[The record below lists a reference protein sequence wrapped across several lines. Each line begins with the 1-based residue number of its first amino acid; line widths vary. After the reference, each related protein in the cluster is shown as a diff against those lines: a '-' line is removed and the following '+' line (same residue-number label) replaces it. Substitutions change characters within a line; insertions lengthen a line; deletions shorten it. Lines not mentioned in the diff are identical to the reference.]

1 MARRPSARVWESLV
15 GASFRER
22 ARYHLVRWAPLV
34 GLAFLTY
41 LAFPPHVGLGT
52 PVPATGSISTR
63 AVVAPFA
70 FEVRKTPEE
79 IAREGESRALT
90 AQPVY
95 RFSPTAYDSSLA
107 AARGF
112 FAELER
118 AAEASGPD
126 SVAATVS
133 ARLRLGSEETQFLT
147 DSTNRRQVQEVFTH
161 FLAEALSRGVADA
174 GAIRGEVSPLIVLRR
189 GETERLV
196 RRDSVLTFADLMEQA
211 EAAGINLPTA
221 VGQRTL
227 RRLVGAFYH
236 PTVVLDPL
244 VTAARREQ
252 LRGSVDPV
260 KYSVRTGERIVRA
273 GEPITEEAHAKLVT
287 LMEEHRRRGTGG
299 LAARSTAGALLFNA
313 LVLSGFW
320 LLVLFYRRES
330 YAHLREMFFFGALFA
345 LVVLLTAVLATFFP
359 GRPELVPIP
368 FVAILM
374 TMLYNGWIGVFAA
387 VTLAILLDGQW
398 ALRESYV
405 LFFGLV
411 TGVAGAV
418 GIRVVRRRR
427 HLYVTIGV
435 VAGAGILATIA
446 VGLVQ
451 GWSTGTIIGSSLL
464 DVVIALASA
473 ALAMIVMPVAESA
486 TRITTDL
493 TLLELSD
500 LGRPLLRRLALEAP
514 GTWAHS
520 LAMASLCESACN
532 IIGANGLLARVGCYY
547 HDIGKLATP
556 GHFMENQ
563 GSAPNPHDQMT
574 PLESARVIRSHVI
587 DGIALAEAAALPEV
601 VKAFIP
607 EHHGTTYIT
616 YFLSRA
622 RGSDPDG
629 RVDPADFRY
638 PGPRPQSAETAVA
651 MLADSAEAAVRVLNN
666 PTPEAVRNAIEH
678 LVQQKMGSGQ
688 LDDAPLTLRDLDRI
702 KREFARVMSG
712 TYHKRIGYPRPSGSV
727 APEFPAPEFQSVE
740 RE

>member
-1 MARRPSARVWESLV
+1 V
-15 GASFRER
+15 GA
-22 ARYHLVRWAPLV
+22 
-34 GLAFLTY
+34 
-41 LAFPPHVGLGT
+41 
-52 PVPATGSISTR
+52 PVPPIGQISKL

-107 AARGF
+107 AARAF
-112 FAELER
+112 FAALQR
-118 AAEASGPD
+118 ADEAGGDD
-126 SVAATVS
+126 SVAAVVAS
-133 ARLRLGSEETQFLT
+133 QVRLGPEETKFLT
-147 DSTNRRQVQEVFTH
+147 DSTSRRQIQEVFTH
-161 FLAEALSRGVADA
+161 FLAEALSKGVADA
-174 GAIRGEVSPLIVLRR
+174 GVIRGEVSPVIALRR
-189 GETERLV
+189 GETERIV
-196 RRDSVLTFADLMEQA
+196 PRDSILTFADLMEEA

-236 PTVVLDPL
+236 PTIVLDPL
-244 VTAARREQ
+244 VTASRREQ

-273 GEPITEEAHAKLVT
+273 GEPVTEEAHAKLMT
-287 LMEEHRRRGTGG
+287 LAEEHRRRGTGG
-299 LAARSTAGALLFNA
+299 LAVRSDAGALLYNV
-313 LVLSGFW
+313 LVLSAFW
-320 LLVLFYRRES
+320 LLIAFYRQES
-330 YAHLREMFFFGALFA
+330 YRHQREMIFFGALFS
-345 LVVLLTAVLATFFP
+345 LVIVLTAGLTSVFP
-359 GRPELVPIP
+359 ADFRPELVPIP
-368 FVAILM
+368 FIAILV
-374 TMLYNGWIGVFAA
+374 TMLYNGWVGVFAA

-398 ALRESYV
+398 ALRESNV
-405 LFFGLV
+405 LFFGIV
-411 TGVAGAV
+411 GGVAGAI

-427 HLYVTIGV
+427 HLYVTIGL

-446 VGLVQ
+446 VGLNQ
-451 GWSTGTIIGSSLL
+451 GWSSSTILGSCLL
-464 DVVIALASA
+464 DLAIALFSA
-473 ALAMIVMPVAESA
+473 ALAMIVMPMAESA

-547 HDIGKLATP
+547 HDIGKLASP
-556 GHFMENQ
+556 SHFMENQ
-563 GSAPNPHDQMT
+563 GGGPSPHDLLSPQQ
-574 PLESARVIRSHVI
+574 SAKIIQSHVT
-587 DGIALAEAAALPEV
+587 DGLALAEAAHLPEV

-616 YFLSRA
+616 FFLSRA
-622 RGSDPDG
+622 RGNSPDG
-629 RVDPADFRY
+629 GVDPADFRY

-651 MLADSAEAAVRVLNN
+651 MLADSAEAVIRVLGN
-666 PTPEAVRNAIEH
+666 PTPDAVRSAIEH
-678 LVQQKMGSGQ
+678 LVQQKVGSGQ

-712 TYHKRIGYPRPSGSV
+712 TYHKRIGYPRASGGV
-727 APEFPAPEFQSVE
+727 TPEFQSVE

>member
-1 MARRPSARVWESLV
+1 MPRRWNARLESWSGASLSAR
-15 GASFRER
+15 
-22 ARYHLVRWAPLV
+22 ARFHLVRWGPL
-34 GLAFLTY
+34 LALALLTY
-41 LAFPPHVGLGT
+41 FAFPPHVGIGS
-52 PVPATGSISTR
+52 PIPSTGQISRR
-63 AVVAPFA
+63 AVIAPFA
-70 FEVRKTPEE
+70 YDVRKSPEE

-95 RFSPTAYDSSLA
+95 RFSPTAYDSALA

-112 FAELER
+112 FADLDR
-118 AAEASGPD
+118 AAAVKGTDSLQKVVASRVRLGPD
-126 SVAATVS
+126 
-133 ARLRLGSEETQFLT
+133 ETQYLA
-147 DSTNRRQVQEVFTH
+147 DSTSRRQLQEVFTH

-174 GAIRGEVSPLIVLRR
+174 GAVRGEASRVIALRR
-189 GETERLV
+189 GESERIV
-196 RRDSVLTFADLMEQA
+196 PRDSVFTFADLMEQA
-211 EAAGINLPTA
+211 EAAGTNLPTA

-236 PTVVLDPL
+236 PTIVVDPL

-252 LRGSVDPV
+252 LRGSVDPI

-273 GEPITEEAHAKLVT
+273 GEPVTEEARAKLIT
-287 LMEEHRRRGTGG
+287 LQEEHRRRGTGG
-299 LAARSTAGALLFNA
+299 LFIRSAAGALLYNT
-313 LVLSGFW
+313 LVLSAFW
-320 LLVLFYRRES
+320 LLIMFYRRES
-330 YAHLREMFFFGALFA
+330 YSHLREMVFFTALFG
-345 LVVLLTAVLATFFP
+345 VVILLTAGLTEIFP

-368 FVAILM
+368 FVAILV
-374 TMLYNGWIGVFAA
+374 TMLYEGRIGVFAA

-398 ALRESYV
+398 ALRESYT

-411 TGVAGAV
+411 GGVAGAI

-435 VAGAGILATIA
+435 VAGAGVLATIA
-446 VGLVQ
+446 VGLTQ
-451 GWSTGTIIGSSLL
+451 GWSTNTIVGSCLL

-473 ALAMIVMPVAESA
+473 ALAMIVMPVAETA

-520 LAMASLCESACN
+520 LAMANLCESACN
-532 IIGANGLLARVGCYY
+532 MIGANGLLARVGCYY
-547 HDIGKLATP
+547 HDIGKLANP
-556 GHFMENQ
+556 GHFVENQ
-563 GSAPNPHDQMT
+563 GGGPNPHDQMR
-574 PLESARVIRSHVI
+574 PQDSAHIIQSHVA
-587 DGIALAEAAALPEV
+587 DGLALAEEAGLPEV

-651 MLADSAEAAVRVLNN
+651 MLADSAEAAIRVLAN
-666 PTPEAVRNAIEH
+666 PVPEAVRSAIEH
-678 LVQQKMGSGQ
+678 LVQQKLGSGQ

-712 TYHKRIGYPRPSGSV
+712 TYHKRIGYPRASGGIT
-727 APEFPAPEFQSVE
+727 PEFQTVE

>member
-1 MARRPSARVWESLV
+1 MARRSNPRILSTW
-15 GASFRER
+15 GGPSFRKR
-22 ARYHLVRWAPLV
+22 ARFHLVRWAPLLV
-34 GLAFLTY
+34 VALLTY
-41 LAFPPHVGLGT
+41 LAFPPHIGEGTSVPSVGQ
-52 PVPATGSISTR
+52 ISKRTIM
-63 AVVAPFA
+63 APFA
-70 FEVRKTPEE
+70 FEVRKSPEE
-79 IAREGESRALT
+79 MAREGESRALT

-112 FAELER
+112 FADLEQ
-118 AAEASGPD
+118 AAKAGGKD
-126 SVAATVS
+126 SVEAVVASRV
-133 ARLRLGSEETQFLT
+133 RLGPEETRFLT

-174 GAIRGEVSPLIVLRR
+174 GAVRGEASPVIALRR
-189 GETERLV
+189 GEGERIV
-196 RRDSVLTFADLMEQA
+196 PRDSILTFADLMEQA

-221 VGQRTL
+221 AGQRTL

-236 PTVVLDPL
+236 PTIVLDPL
-244 VTAARREQ
+244 VTAARRER
-252 LRGSVDPV
+252 LRGSVDPL
-260 KYSVRTGERIVRA
+260 KYSVRTGERIVRT
-273 GEPITEEAHAKLVT
+273 GEPVTEEARAKLLT
-287 LMEEHRRRGTGG
+287 LLEEHRRRGSGG
-299 LAARSTAGALLFNA
+299 LALRSAAGALLYNA
-313 LVLSGFW
+313 MVLSAFW
-320 LLVLFYRRES
+320 LLSMFYRRES
-330 YAHLREMFFFGALFA
+330 YAHLREMIFFGALFA
-345 LVVLLTAVLATFFP
+345 LVVLLTAGLASIFP

-368 FVAILM
+368 FVAILV

-411 TGVAGAV
+411 GGVAGAV

-435 VAGAGILATIA
+435 VAGAGILATVA
-446 VGLVQ
+446 VALVQ
-451 GWSTGTIIGSSLL
+451 GWSTSTIIGSCLL
-464 DVVIALASA
+464 DLVIALASA
-473 ALAMIVMPVAESA
+473 ALAMILMPVAESA

-547 HDIGKLATP
+547 HDIGKLASP

-563 GSAPNPHDQMT
+563 GGGPNPHDQLS
-574 PLESARVIRSHVI
+574 PQQSARIIQSHVP

-622 RGSDPDG
+622 RGNDPDG

-651 MLADSAEAAVRVLNN
+651 MLADSAEAAIRVLTN
-666 PTPEAVRNAIEH
+666 PTPEAVRSAIEH

-688 LDDAPLTLRDLDRI
+688 LDDAPLTLSDLDRI

-712 TYHKRIGYPRPSGSV
+712 TYHKRIGYPRASGGV
-727 APEFPAPEFQSVE
+727 TPEFQSVE
-740 RE
+740 SE

>member
-1 MARRPSARVWESLV
+1 MPRRWNARLGESWS
-15 GASFRER
+15 GASLSDR
-22 ARYHLVRWAPLV
+22 ARFHQVRWAPL
-34 GLAFLTY
+34 LAVALLTY
-41 LAFPPHVGLGT
+41 FAFPPHVGIGS
-52 PVPATGSISTR
+52 PIPATGQISR
-63 AVVAPFA
+63 RVVIAPFA
-70 FEVRKTPEE
+70 FEVSKSPEE

-112 FAELER
+112 FADLER
-118 AAEASGPD
+118 AAAVKGTDSLQKVVASR
-126 SVAATVS
+126 V
-133 ARLRLGSEETQFLT
+133 RLGTDETKYLA
-147 DSTNRRQVQEVFTH
+147 DSTSRRQLQEIFTH
-161 FLAEALSRGVADA
+161 FLAEGLSRGVADA
-174 GAIRGEVSPLIVLRR
+174 GAIRGEVSRSIALRR
-189 GETERLV
+189 GETERILP
-196 RRDSVLTFADLMEQA
+196 RDSILTFADLMEQA
-211 EAAGINLPTA
+211 EAAGTNLPTA

-236 PTVVLDPL
+236 PTIVLDPL

-252 LRGSVDPV
+252 LRGSVDPL

-273 GEPITEEAHAKLVT
+273 GEPVTEEARAKLIT
-287 LMEEHRRRGTGG
+287 LREEQRRRGTGG
-299 LAARSTAGALLFNA
+299 LAIRSAAGALLYNT
-313 LVLSGFW
+313 LVLSAFW
-320 LLVLFYRRES
+320 LLIMFYRRES
-330 YAHLREMFFFGALFA
+330 YAHLREMVFFALLFA
-345 LVVLLTAVLATFFP
+345 VVVLMTAALTEIFP

-368 FVAILM
+368 FVAILV
-374 TMLYNGWIGVFAA
+374 TMLYEGRIGVFAA
-387 VTLAILLDGQW
+387 VILAILLDGQW
-398 ALRESYV
+398 ALRESYT

-411 TGVAGAV
+411 GGVAGAI

-435 VAGAGILATIA
+435 VAGAGVLATIA
-446 VGLVQ
+446 VGLTQ
-451 GWSTGTIIGSSLL
+451 GWATSTIVASCLL
-464 DVVIALASA
+464 DIVIALASA

-520 LAMASLCESACN
+520 LAMANLCESACN

-547 HDIGKLATP
+547 HDIGKLANP
-556 GHFMENQ
+556 GHFVENQ
-563 GSAPNPHDQMT
+563 GGGPNPHDQMR
-574 PLESARVIRSHVI
+574 PQDSAHIIQSHVA
-587 DGIALAEAAALPEV
+587 DGLALAEAAGLPEI

-622 RGSDPDG
+622 RGIDPDG

-651 MLADSAEAAVRVLNN
+651 MLADSAEAAIRVLGN
-666 PTPEAVRNAIEH
+666 PTPDAVRNAIEH
-678 LVQQKMGSGQ
+678 LVQQKLGSGQ

-712 TYHKRIGYPRPSGSV
+712 TYHKRIGYPRASGGIT
-727 APEFPAPEFQSVE
+727 PEFQSVE

>member
-1 MARRPSARVWESLV
+1 MARRSHPRVWESWG
-15 GASFRER
+15 GATLRDR
-22 ARYHLVRWAPLV
+22 AGFHLARWAPLLAV
-34 GLAFLTY
+34 AFLTY
-41 LAFPPHVGLGT
+41 LAFPPHLGVGS
-52 PVPATGSISTR
+52 PVPSVGQISKR

-70 FEVRKTPEE
+70 FDVRKTPEE

-95 RFSPTAYDSSLA
+95 RFSPTAYDSSLT
-107 AARGF
+107 AARAF
-112 FAELER
+112 FADLER
-118 AAEASGPD
+118 ADKAGGPD
-126 SVAATVS
+126 SVSAVVAAEI
-133 ARLRLGSEETQFLT
+133 RLGPEETKFLT
-147 DSTNRRQVQEVFTH
+147 DSTNRRQIQEVFTH

-174 GAIRGEVSPLIVLRR
+174 GAIRGEISPVIALRR
-189 GETERLV
+189 GETERIV
-196 RRDSVLTFADLMEQA
+196 PRDSIATFADLMEQA

-236 PTVVLDPL
+236 PTIVVDPL
-244 VTAARREQ
+244 VTASRREQ
-252 LRGSVDPV
+252 LRGSVDPI
-260 KYSVRTGERIVRA
+260 KYSVRTGERIVGA
-273 GEPITEEAHAKLVT
+273 GDPVTEEARAKLLT
-287 LMEEHRRRGTGG
+287 LVEEHERRGSGV
-299 LAARSTAGALLFNA
+299 LVVRSTAGALLYN
-313 LVLSGFW
+313 VLILSAFW
-320 LLVLFYRRES
+320 LLILFYRRES
-330 YAHLREMFFFGALFA
+330 YAHLREMVFFGALFA
-345 LVVLLTAVLATFFP
+345 LVVIMTAGLASVIP
-359 GRPELVPIP
+359 DRPELIPIP

-374 TMLYNGWIGVFAA
+374 TMLYNGWVGVFAA

-398 ALRESYV
+398 ALRESNV
-405 LFFGLV
+405 LFFGIV
-411 TGVAGAV
+411 GGVAGAV

-446 VGLVQ
+446 VGLSQ
-451 GWSTGTIIGSSLL
+451 GWTTNVIVGSCLL
-464 DVVIALASA
+464 DLVVALVSA
-473 ALAMIVMPVAESA
+473 ALAMIVMPMAESA

-500 LGRPLLRRLALEAP
+500 LGRPLLRRLAVEAP

-547 HDIGKLATP
+547 HDIGKLANP

-563 GSAPNPHDQMT
+563 GGAPNPHDLLSPQQ
-574 PLESARVIRSHVI
+574 SARIIQSHVA
-587 DGIALAEAAALPEV
+587 DGVALAEAAALPEV

-622 RGSDPDG
+622 RGNDPDG

-651 MLADSAEAAVRVLNN
+651 MLADSAEAAVRVLGN
-666 PTPEAVRNAIEH
+666 PTPDAVRSAIEH
-678 LVQQKMGSGQ
+678 LVQQKVGSGQ

-712 TYHKRIGYPRPSGSV
+712 TYHKRIGYPRPSGGV
-727 APEFPAPEFQSVE
+727 APEFQSAE

>member
-1 MARRPSARVWESLV
+1 MARRSNPRFREIWS
-15 GASFRER
+15 GATFRER
-22 ARYHLVRWAPLV
+22 ARFHLVRWAPLFAV
-34 GLAFLTY
+34 AILTY
-41 LAFPPHVGLGT
+41 IAFPPRVGVGIA
-52 PVPATGSISTR
+52 VPAVGQIAKR
-63 AVVAPFA
+63 DVVAPFA
-70 FEVRKTPEE
+70 FDVRKSPEE

-112 FAELER
+112 FADLAR
-118 AAEASGPD
+118 AAQAGGPD
-126 SVAATVS
+126 SVEKAVGS
-133 ARLRLGSEETQFLT
+133 RIRLGPEETRFLA
-147 DSTNRRQVQEVFTH
+147 DSTNRRQIQEVFTH

-174 GAIRGEVSPLIVLRR
+174 GAILGEVSPVIALRR
-189 GETERLV
+189 GETERIV
-196 RRDSVLTFADLMEQA
+196 PRDSILTFADLMEQA

-221 VGQRTL
+221 AGQRTL

-236 PTVVLDPL
+236 PTIVVDPL
-244 VTAARREQ
+244 VTAARRQQ
-252 LRGSVDPV
+252 LRGSVDPL

-273 GEPITEEAHAKLVT
+273 GEPVTEEARAKLLT
-287 LMEEHRRRGTGG
+287 LLDEHRRRGTGG
-299 LAARSTAGALLFNA
+299 LAVRSAAGTLLYNA
-313 LVLSGFW
+313 MVLSAFW
-320 LLVLFYRRES
+320 LLIMFYRRQS
-330 YAHLREMFFFGALFA
+330 YNHLREMVFFGALFA
-345 LVVLLTAVLATFFP
+345 LVVLLTAGLASVFP

-368 FVAILM
+368 FVAILV

-398 ALRESYV
+398 ALRESYT

-411 TGVAGAV
+411 GGVAGAI

-427 HLYVTIGV
+427 HLYLTIGV

-446 VGLVQ
+446 VGLTQ
-451 GWSTGTIIGSSLL
+451 GWTSSTIVGSCLL
-464 DVVIALASA
+464 DLVIALASA
-473 ALAMIVMPVAESA
+473 ALAMILMPMAESA

-547 HDIGKLATP
+547 HDIGKLASP
-556 GHFMENQ
+556 GHFVENQ
-563 GSAPNPHDQMT
+563 GGGPNPHDQMS
-574 PLESARVIRSHVI
+574 PQQSAHIIQSHVA
-587 DGIALAEAAALPEV
+587 DGLALADAAALPEV

-622 RGSDPDG
+622 RGNDPEG

-651 MLADSAEAAVRVLNN
+651 MLADSAEAAIRVLNN
-666 PTPEAVRNAIEH
+666 PTPEAVRSAIEH

-712 TYHKRIGYPRPSGSV
+712 TYHKRIGYPRPSGGV
-727 APEFPAPEFQSVE
+727 APEFQSVE

>member
-1 MARRPSARVWESLV
+1 MARRSHPRVWESWG

-22 ARYHLVRWAPLV
+22 VRFHLARWAPLLAV
-34 GLAFLTY
+34 AFLTY
-41 LAFPPHVGLGT
+41 LAFPPHVGVGT
-52 PVPATGSISTR
+52 PVPSVGQISKR

-112 FAELER
+112 FADLAK
-118 AAEASGPD
+118 AAEAGGSD
-126 SVAATVS
+126 SVAAVVAS
-133 ARLRLGSEETQFLT
+133 QVRLGPEETKFLT
-147 DSTNRRQVQEVFTH
+147 DSTNRRQIQEVFTH

-174 GAIRGEVSPLIVLRR
+174 GAIRGEVSPVIALRR
-189 GETERLV
+189 GETERIIP
-196 RRDSVLTFADLMEQA
+196 RDSVLTFADLMEQA
-211 EAAGINLPTA
+211 EAAGINLPTS

-236 PTVVLDPL
+236 PTIVVDPL
-244 VTAARREQ
+244 VTASRREQ

-273 GEPITEEAHAKLVT
+273 GEPVTEEARAKLLT
-287 LMEEHRRRGTGG
+287 LVEEHRRRGTGG
-299 LAARSTAGALLFNA
+299 LAVRSAAGALLYNV
-313 LVLSGFW
+313 LVLSSCW
-320 LLVLFYRRES
+320 LLILFYRRES
-330 YAHLREMFFFGALFA
+330 YAHLREMIFFGALFA
-345 LVVLLTAVLATFFP
+345 LVVIMTAVLASVFP

-368 FVAILM
+368 FVAILV
-374 TMLYNGWIGVFAA
+374 TMLYNGWVGVFAA
-387 VTLAILLDGQW
+387 ATLAILLDGQW
-398 ALRESYV
+398 ALRESNV

-411 TGVAGAV
+411 GGVAGAV

-446 VGLVQ
+446 VGLSQ
-451 GWSTGTIIGSSLL
+451 GWSTSTIFGSCLL
-464 DVVIALASA
+464 DLAVALGSA
-473 ALAMIVMPVAESA
+473 ALAMIVMPMAESA

-547 HDIGKLATP
+547 HDIGKLANP

-563 GSAPNPHDQMT
+563 GGAPNPHDLLSPQQ
-574 PLESARVIRSHVI
+574 SARIIQSHVA

-622 RGSDPDG
+622 RGNDPDG
-629 RVDPADFRY
+629 RVDPSDFRY

-651 MLADSAEAAVRVLNN
+651 MLADSAEAAVRVLGN
-666 PTPEAVRNAIEH
+666 PTPEAVRSAIEH
-678 LVQQKMGSGQ
+678 LVQQKVGSGQ

-712 TYHKRIGYPRPSGSV
+712 TYHKRIGYPRPSGGLT
-727 APEFPAPEFQSVE
+727 PEFQSAE